1 MGQAKLVS
9 FFWAD
14 MWSHVLITLMLIWM
28 TSCCASKTA
37 QKIDIQAVV
46 CPQLCTSSIHLS
58 VTPHPSSPSNSYPTV
73 IQILHITQ
81 TMLFLSLCL
90 SYPDKENCFPSL
102 GSNPGQNGTFSP
114 PHHPTTKPLSRPPG
128 LSIQS

>member
-90 SYPDKENCFPSL
+90 RVTQIKKTAFQVWVQIQVKMVPFPL
-102 GSNPGQNGTFSP
+102 LTIPPPSP
-114 PHHPTTKPLSRPPG
+114 SRGP
-128 LSIQS
+128 QD